1 MRDYKIY
8 IIETRENLVDIK
20 KFVKDMNIEDFYKDK
35 KTQNAVIRS
44 FEVIGEAAKNIP
56 KEIYE
61 QYPDVP
67 WKTLAGFR
75 DRLIHAYFDV
85 NLDIVWSAVQQVD
98 SLLQKL
104 Q

>member
-56 KEIYE
+56 KKVYK

-67 WKTLAGFR
+67 WKTFAGFR
-75 DRLIHAYFDV
+75 DRLIHAYFDI
-85 NLDIVWSAVQQVD
+85 NLDIVWRAVQQID
-98 SLLQKL
+98 SLLEKL
-104 Q
+104 K